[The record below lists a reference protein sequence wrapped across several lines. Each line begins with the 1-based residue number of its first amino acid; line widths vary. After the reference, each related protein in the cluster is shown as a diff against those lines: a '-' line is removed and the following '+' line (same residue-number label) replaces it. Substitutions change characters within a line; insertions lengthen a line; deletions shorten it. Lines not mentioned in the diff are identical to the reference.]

1 MSTLQ
6 YDDLP
11 ELTEEDKNRICALM
25 LFLYER
31 GDKWTPMAQVTDS
44 VSLYPAFFNT
54 NYHNSW
60 ARRLLTRDIEY
71 INETDVFDRI
81 IISGSKGIKIAG
93 EDELT
98 DFLKAETVEVF
109 RKLKRLRKI
118 AKKAARDQQITLE
131 GKIKEVF
138 LRGD

>member
-1 MSTLQ
+1 MNKLI

-11 ELTEEDKNRICALM
+11 ELTEEDMDRLRALM
-25 LFLYER
+25 HFLYQR

-44 VSLYPAFFNT
+44 ISLYPAFFNT

-60 ARRLLTRDIEY
+60 ARRLLTKDIEY
-71 INETDVFDRI
+71 INSTDVFDRI
-81 IISGSKGIKIAG
+81 IISGSKGIKIAS

>member
-1 MSTLQ
+1 MNQVL

-11 ELTEEDKNRICALM
+11 DLTEDDKNRICALM

-71 INETDVFDRI
+71 INSTDVFDRI
-81 IISGSKGIKIAG
+81 IISGSKGIKIAS

-118 AKKAARDQQITLE
+118 AKKAARDQQLTIE
-131 GKIKEVF
+131 GRIKEVF

>member
-1 MSTLQ
+1 MNKLI

-11 ELTEEDKNRICALM
+11 ELTEDDKNRICALM
-25 LFLYER
+25 LYLYER
-31 GDKWTPMAQVTDS
+31 GDKWTPMSRVTDS
-44 VSLYPAFFNT
+44 VKLYPAFFNT

-60 ARRLLTRDIEY
+60 ARRLLTKDIEY
-71 INETDVFDRI
+71 INSTDVFDRI
-81 IISGSKGIKIAG
+81 IISGSKGIKIAS